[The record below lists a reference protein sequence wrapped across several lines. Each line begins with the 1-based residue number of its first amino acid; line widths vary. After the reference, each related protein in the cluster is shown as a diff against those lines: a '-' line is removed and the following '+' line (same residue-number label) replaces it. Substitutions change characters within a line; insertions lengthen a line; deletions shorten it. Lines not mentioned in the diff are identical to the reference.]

1 MTLTLVSTS
10 RSFGGEQR
18 VYRHASTATGTD
30 MEFAAYLPR
39 EALRGEACPTLFYLS
54 GLTCT
59 WQNATDKAGYQRLA
73 SMYELIVIAPDTS
86 PRGDDVANDEA
97 YDLGQGAG
105 FYVDAT
111 EAKWKEHYQMY
122 SYVTTELPEVLAATF
137 PGKFSG
143 KASITGHSMG
153 CAATPAPAHPLS
165 AAEPL
170 CHPVPADAPRRSFP
184 TGPRVAA
191 VGTAR

>member
-122 SYVTTELPEVLAATF
+122 SYVTKELPAVLAATF
-137 PGKFSG
+137 PCR
-143 KASITGHSMG
+143 AVRVRVR
-153 CAATPAPAHPLS
+153 ARVRV
-165 AAEPL
+165 
-170 CHPVPADAPRRSFP
+170 PVSTR
-184 TGPRVAA
+184 
-191 VGTAR
+191 